1 MRDTDNDRIR
11 EEFRVLRADTER
23 PRGVP
28 DFQALMARAKV
39 DSSTR
44 PVVEVVEGGTG
55 RHDVGADPRHSLVRI
70 GGWVSLAAAA
80 AAAGLLFFNPFLTN
94 EDAEFESLVTAFASD
109 AATGAW
115 QSPTSTLLE
124 IPGLDLGTVPSIG
137 GSIRGV
143 EPAGSPIPVGPEG
156 RGS

>member
-1 MRDTDNDRIR
+1 MHESDDDRIR

-39 DSSTR
+39 EASTG
-44 PVVEVVEGGTG
+44 P
-55 RHDVGADPRHSLVRI
+55 APRHSFVRI

-80 AAAGLLFFNPFLTN
+80 AVAGLFFLNPSLTD
-94 EDAEFESLVTAFASD
+94 EDARFESLVTAFASD